1 MYFIILTN
9 TLTYQINQI
18 RELCTKKRVEKKTTC
33 FRKPVIVFCIVETK
47 SWKSLMEGLVLFL
60 EVIVMFPRL
69 SRLVLLALQKHV
81 EMLCFLVLIE

>member
-9 TLTYQINQI
+9 TISYQINQI
-18 RELCTKKRVEKKTTC
+18 RELCTKKSRKKTTC
-33 FRKPVIVFCIVETK
+33 FRKPVIVFCIMETK

-60 EVIVMFPRL
+60 EVNVLFPGL

-81 EMLCFLVLIE
+81 EILCFLVLIE